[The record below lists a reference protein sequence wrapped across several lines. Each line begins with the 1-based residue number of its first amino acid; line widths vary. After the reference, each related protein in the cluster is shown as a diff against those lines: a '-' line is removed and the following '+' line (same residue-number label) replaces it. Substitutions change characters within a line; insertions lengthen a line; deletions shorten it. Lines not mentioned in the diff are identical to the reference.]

1 MQDKTP
7 WVSLPRLTPPPPCAP
22 YPCTLY
28 PASTFG
34 CGRGL
39 LLQHRLP
46 LPQSLADGKAGDHA
60 VDLGSPLAH
69 VVLDVEDK
77 RLLAE
82 VGVYDFTWSLKP
94 HSGVQIR
101 LENTGLGGLVPT
113 VRGVTE
119 DGGGQTTTKKNLKRD
134 LKDLKSTYREVRES
148 NTWGRKEKHLGS
160 TRPFSVND
168 ARAGRRR
175 ARSPRLMPFLV

>member
-1 MQDKTP
+1 MCNADDRTAGGARAPTP
-7 WVSLPRLTPPPPCAP
+7 CFIQVLVLIGAGQNPLGVFTTS
-22 YPCTLY
+22 YPHPALLY
-28 PASTFG
+28 PASTSG

-69 VVLDVEDK
+69 VVLNVEDK

-94 HSGVQIR
+94 HSGVQIW
-101 LENTGLGGLVPT
+101 LENTGLGGLDPT
-113 VRGVTE
+113 VRGVTD
-119 DGGGQTTTKKNLKRD
+119 DGGGLPTT
-134 LKDLKSTYREVRES
+134 
-148 NTWGRKEKHLGS
+148 
-160 TRPFSVND
+160 
-168 ARAGRRR
+168 
-175 ARSPRLMPFLV
+175 LV